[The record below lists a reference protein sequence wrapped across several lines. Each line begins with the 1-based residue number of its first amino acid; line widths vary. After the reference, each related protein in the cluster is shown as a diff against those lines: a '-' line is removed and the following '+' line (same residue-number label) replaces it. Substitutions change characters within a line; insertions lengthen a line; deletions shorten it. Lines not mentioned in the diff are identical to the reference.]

1 MAVCTLHPSIHRG
14 PYRRKCRVLFGIVD
28 RGGTGV
34 GDRHRYTFYLDLLQ
48 RVGKN
53 RARHP

>member
-1 MAVCTLHPSIHRG
+1 MAVCTLHTSIHRW

-34 GDRHRYTFYLDLLQ
+34 GDRHRYAFYLDLLQ